1 MRTGE
6 GGFVAWFGAF
16 ILEGLQQRRLL
27 AANIAP
33 WAVKNLE
40 GQVTQEPPPLTLTQ
54 CLVQRLTLTRVFVA
68 QIDNDL
74 PRPHHE
80 GSDSHA
86 LNDKFR
92 QVLEQH
98 TVFKSPWLTLVGI
111 ADDVFHLASGV
122 THQLPLGAGGK
133 ACSSHAA

>member
-1 MRTGE
+1 MRAGE

-16 ILEGLQQRRLL
+16 VLEGLQQRRLL

-40 GQVTQEPPPLTLTQ
+40 GEITQEPSRLALTQ
-54 CLVQRLTLTRVFVA
+54 RLVQRLTLTGIFMA

-74 PRPHHE
+74 SRSHHK

-86 LNDKFR
+86 LNDEFR
-92 QVLEQH
+92 QVLQKH
-98 TVFKSPWLTLVGI
+98 AVFKSPRFTLVGI
-111 ADDVFHLASGV
+111 AEDVFHLARGV
-122 THQLPLGAGGK
+122 AHQLPLGAGGK
-133 ACSSHAA
+133 ACP